1 MVFNKFSFHVTV
13 RVIVIVITSFLFVS
27 LLKSIKHEIST
38 VFAGIILLYLIYNL
52 IHYVNKTNRDLSKF
66 LIHLKEKDTSI
77 GFSGKNMGKT
87 FQGLY
92 QTFDKINN
100 EIRKNRI
107 ESEYKQIYIQN
118 IVEHIGVG
126 IIAYNDSGKLELMNQ
141 TARNYLGIPHLQTLK
156 AIEKRNAP
164 FVNLIS
170 RMKPGEEK
178 LFRFTRNGQLFHF
191 AIRCAQFIVPDKMI
205 KLISFQNITLEL
217 EESELDNWQKII
229 RILTHE
235 IMNSI
240 TPITTLTTAIKK
252 ALVVNNVPASP
263 PDLTVSRLQD
273 VIECSNLIE
282 ERAEGLTDFVHKYRS
297 ITLLPDIKPV
307 KFSMHTLFR
316 DLERMLNGQM
326 KSLGITFQ
334 WQVSPVSL
342 SLLAD
347 RKLVEQMLINLL
359 KNAIEAVEG
368 IKSPTINMEGFQQN
382 DRVLITLKDNGKGI
396 STDNIEN
403 IFMPFFTTKEG
414 GSGIGLSLSR
424 QIMRMHKGT
433 ITVRSEPEEETV
445 FILKF

>member
-1 MVFNKFSFHVTV
+1 
-13 RVIVIVITSFLFVS
+13 
-27 LLKSIKHEIST
+27 
-38 VFAGIILLYLIYNL
+38 
-52 IHYVNKTNRDLSKF
+52 
-66 LIHLKEKDTSI
+66 
-77 GFSGKNMGKT
+77 
-87 FQGLY
+87 
-92 QTFDKINN
+92 
-100 EIRKNRI
+100 
-107 ESEYKQIYIQN
+107 
-118 IVEHIGVG
+118 
-126 IIAYNDSGKLELMNQ
+126 
-141 TARNYLGIPHLQTLK
+141 
-156 AIEKRNAP
+156 
-164 FVNLIS
+164 
-170 RMKPGEEK
+170 
-178 LFRFTRNGQLFHF
+178 
-191 AIRCAQFIVPDKMI
+191 MI